1 MREVIRMTRGFLS
14 IVLHAHLPFVK
25 HSECEDSLE
34 QRWLFQAI
42 TDSYIPLLDTFERLA
57 GDGIPFRIAVSLSP
71 PLLEMLTDEV
81 LRQRYK
87 RYLENLIDLSGR
99 EKERLRGNTRLE
111 SLASM
116 YHTRFTRIYE
126 DFTGKYREDLVSP
139 WSRLER
145 SGRVELLTSAATHG
159 YLPLLLHKEAIGV
172 QIKAGARAFRR
183 MFNHDPV
190 GFWLPECAYV
200 PEVEPYLSSEGVR
213 YFILETHGVL
223 YATPRPRF
231 GFHAPVMT
239 PHKLLAFGRD
249 PDCSKQV
256 WSADEGYPGDP
267 RYREFYRDIGYELPL
282 EYLGNALPG
291 STRVPVGIKYF
302 RVTDRKTDDKD
313 LYDPEAARR
322 AAWEH
327 AGNFLFWRNKEA
339 EYWQGILG
347 RRPIM
352 VAPYDA
358 ELFGHWWFEGPL
370 WLEFLLRRMASENQ
384 QVITITPSEYAE
396 YYPVNQVSKPA
407 VSSWGYKGYHEV
419 WLEGSNDW
427 IYRHLH
433 HCQEQMIWM
442 ARKHKRAS
450 GLLKRALNQAA
461 REILLAQSSDWPFIM
476 KSGTVPEYARNRFI
490 THIGRFRQL
499 IKEVENG
506 AVDPVFLRQLETWDS
521 VFPDIDYAEFAGE
534 ERLPA

>member
-1 MREVIRMTRGFLS
+1 
-14 IVLHAHLPFVK
+14 
-25 HSECEDSLE
+25 
-34 QRWLFQAI
+34 
-42 TDSYIPLLDTFERLA
+42 
-57 GDGIPFRIAVSLSP
+57 
-71 PLLEMLTDEV
+71 
-81 LRQRYK
+81 
-87 RYLENLIDLSGR
+87 
-99 EKERLRGNTRLE
+99 
-111 SLASM
+111 
-116 YHTRFTRIYE
+116 
-126 DFTGKYREDLVSP
+126 
-139 WSRLER
+139 
-145 SGRVELLTSAATHG
+145 
-159 YLPLLLHKEAIGV
+159 
-172 QIKAGARAFRR
+172 
-183 MFNHDPV
+183 
-190 GFWLPECAYV
+190 
-200 PEVEPYLSSEGVR
+200 
-213 YFILETHGVL
+213 
-223 YATPRPRF
+223 
-231 GFHAPVMT
+231 
-239 PHKLLAFGRD
+239 
-249 PDCSKQV
+249 
-256 WSADEGYPGDP
+256 
-267 RYREFYRDIGYELPL
+267 
-282 EYLGNALPG
+282 
-291 STRVPVGIKYF
+291 
-302 RVTDRKTDDKD
+302 
-313 LYDPEAARR
+313 
-322 AAWEH
+322 
-327 AGNFLFWRNKEA
+327 
-339 EYWQGILG
+339 
-347 RRPIM
+347 M